1 MDTSRNDQLGELAAD
16 ASLERTDFLAAASA
30 QLGKFLDAN
39 AKRIADLDGL
49 VLIDDEVDFL
59 AVAADLTFRS
69 RSRYLDEAT
78 GKWVSETET
87 IENPS
92 ELIELYNLADVFAAF
107 QEATKAEAGL
117 DEEPTATADL
127 LKSADISPEETISLG
142 GVNPYAAAA
151 DDWAAGGRDV
161 EEAPESEEEAAGR
174 LYDMALAFQERSQQ
188 TEAHLLEQFE
198 SAASQLTAFLGD
210 LVIIDDDDERLT
222 LRASGSFTAEVVPEA
237 EAESGIWR
245 KLDGPDDIVEF
256 YDPTDVFGDLADT
269 LAEAFPSL
277 GEPAGAS
284 EDGEEGEGEKGAENE
299 ETEEDG
305 EGPKKGA
312 AEGDKEGDD
321 RR

>member
-39 AKRIADLDGL
+39 AERIADLGGL
-49 VLIDDEVDFL
+49 VLIDDEVDYL

-87 IENPS
+87 IDNPS

-117 DEEPTATADL
+117 DEEPTAAADL
-127 LKSADISPEETISLG
+127 LKTADIAPEETIGLG
-142 GVNPYAAAA
+142 GENPYAAAA
-151 DDWAAGGRDV
+151 DDWAAGGRET
-161 EEAPESEEEAAGR
+161 EEAPETEEEAAAR
-174 LYDMALAFQERSQQ
+174 LYDLALAFQERSQQ

-198 SAASQLTAFLGD
+198 SAASSLTAFLGD
-210 LVIIDDDDERLT
+210 LVIIDDEDERLT
-222 LRASGSFTAEVVPEA
+222 LRSSGSFTAEVVPEN
-237 EAESGIWR
+237 EADAGTWR

-277 GEPAGAS
+277 GGPAGSA
-284 EDGEEGEGEKGAENE
+284 DGEETDEAEE
-299 ETEEDG
+299 ADEDG
-305 EGPKKGA
+305 DAGDGA
-312 AEGDKEGDD
+312 GDPGK
-321 RR
+321 